1 MSKEKKLHSRL
12 EGLFS
17 GLPKGDPSPAGGA
30 QLEPP
35 GPAAPAPLAG
45 SAPHDALAVVPGW
58 TWEANANG
66 ALTGC
71 SPEVSGLLG
80 FTPGELLGRTLA
92 ELAPASDAHSLGA
105 LAEALERQRPLMDVR
120 LAVRHKNGSTVP
132 VFFNA

>member
-45 SAPHDALAVVPGW
+45 SAPHDALALVGRGRP
-58 TWEANANG
+58 
-66 ALTGC
+66 
-71 SPEVSGLLG
+71 
-80 FTPGELLGRTLA
+80 TPT
-92 ELAPASDAHSLGA
+92 AP
-105 LAEALERQRPLMDVR
+105 
-120 LAVRHKNGSTVP
+120 
-132 VFFNA
+132 